1 MPDWKYLVVRHYGGW
16 RQRQELCGR
25 IRDMVEDEGLSHLL
39 PLVKYEPGKQ
49 LEYYLGLA
57 LDASDWEAEDEARR
71 ILVSAGLN
79 AAGNP
84 QQSFT
89 VNADQVQK
97 LLRGS
102 LEFESFTVPIRYER
116 IAAPE
121 MPSTAELL
129 SQADSDDGEID
140 SLEAE
145 KYARLMYWCSA
156 IGAGG
161 LDRIKEA
168 CGLLGIETEWGG
180 AWSVLR
186 RLALLGH
193 LEISDGP
200 SMRWSMLPL
209 MLVTP
214 AIDVGERFLIGQ
226 RSPALRSCLL
236 ADGSLYER
244 YQVAAPARWVILS
257 GGANPECYQSPV
269 PREAGCLAQRLSEL
283 LPGRDAW
290 LRQLP
295 SWEERDFAR
304 YAVDL
309 YDPGTDAFGPVQ
321 FRLTAIQGGLYRFTL
336 DIAGRVMTT
345 LALYDCDAN
354 RWVAGDYYGLRF
366 LARSA
371 IGACRVHHDEDTATL
386 IAPVADRWPMPY
398 ERALVLASG
407 RLPRRIQTDGG
418 EAVLVYKG
426 IPRWLV
432 VKLCDLLGLEMES
445 NV

>member
-1 MPDWKYLVVRHYGGW
+1 MPEWNFLVVRHFGGR
-16 RQRQELCGR
+16 RQRQELCAR
-25 IRDMVEDEGLSHLL
+25 IKSEVEDENLSHLL
-39 PLVKYEPGKQ
+39 PLVKYEPSRG

-57 LDASDWEAEDEARR
+57 YDASDWDAEDEARH
-71 ILVSAGLN
+71 ILV
-79 AAGNP
+79 AAGIGAAANP
-84 QQSFT
+84 QQSYT
-89 VNADQVQK
+89 IAAHQVQT

-102 LEFESFTVPIRYER
+102 LEFESFTVPIHYER
-116 IAAPE
+116 VTASE

-129 SQADSDDGEID
+129 ARDDSDDDEID

-145 KYARLMYWCSA
+145 KYARLLYWCSA

-161 LDRIKEA
+161 LDRVKEA
-168 CGLLGIETEWGG
+168 CTLLGIDTEWGG

-193 LEISDGP
+193 LDISDGQ
-200 SMRWSMLPL
+200 SVRWGVLPP

-214 AIDVGERFLIGQ
+214 ALDVGERFLIGQ
-226 RSPALRSCLL
+226 RSPALRSSLL
-236 ADGSLYER
+236 ADSSLYER
-244 YQVAAPARWVILS
+244 YQPAAPARWVILR
-257 GGANPECYQSPV
+257 GGANLECYGGTE
-269 PREAGCLAQRLSEL
+269 PRDAGCLAGRLSEL
-283 LPGRDAW
+283 LPDRDEW

-304 YAVDL
+304 YFVEL
-309 YDPGTDAFGPVQ
+309 YNPAEDAFGPVQ
-321 FRLTAIQGGLYRFTL
+321 FRLNALEGGLYRFTL
-336 DIAGRVMTT
+336 ERAGRPMTT

-371 IGACRVHHDEDTATL
+371 VGACRAFHDEEAATL
-386 IAPVADRWPMPY
+386 VLPVADRWPMPY

-407 RLPRRIQTDGG
+407 RLPRRMQLDGG
-418 EAVLVYKG
+418 EAVVVYKG
-426 IPRWLV
+426 IPQWLAIQ
-432 VKLCDLLGLEMES
+432 LCGLLSLEMES